1 MAKAKTARTPKATNN
16 PVITMPE
23 AGSVSL
29 VRKNSPLNSSPAE
42 LEVKIRERAYELY
55 VERGST
61 PGFENEDWLR
71 AEREVLAR
79 NNHQQTA

>member
-1 MAKAKTARTPKATNN
+1 MPKAKTARTPKATNN

-29 VRKNSPLNSSPAE
+29 VRKTSPLNNSPAE
-42 LEVKIRERAYELY
+42 LEAKIRERAYELF

-61 PGFENEDWLR
+61 AGCENEDWLR

-79 NNHQQTA
+79 RNHQQTA

>member
-1 MAKAKTARTPKATNN
+1 MPKAKTPRSPKATNN

-29 VRKNSPLNSSPAE
+29 VRKNSPLNSSPVE
-42 LEVKIRERAYELY
+42 LEARIRQRAYELY
-55 VERGST
+55 IERGST

-79 NNHQQTA
+79 QNHQQTA